1 MKQFILTLLLGLVGF
16 SSVYASFPVTENGNI
31 NEISLSIEDPDISKS
46 EKILW
51 FVIGLLGAAYS
62 VFGGLVIAVIYQLI
76 TKKKGPIKYALYG
89 FLTAV
94 ILLIILLFL
103 ILSGF
108 GLDFNPFIFS

>member
-1 MKQFILTLLLGLVGF
+1 MKQFILTLLLGLVRF

-51 FVIGLLGAAYS
+51 FVIGLLGAASS
-62 VFGGLVIAVIYQLI
+62 VFGGLVIAVIYQLV

-94 ILLIILLFL
+94 ILFIILLFL
-103 ILSGF
+103 ILSEF
-108 GLDFNPFIFS
+108 GLNFNPFIFS

>member
-1 MKQFILTLLLGLVGF
+1 MKQFILTLLLGILGF

-31 NEISLSIEDPDISKS
+31 NEISLSVEDPDISKS
-46 EKILW
+46 ERILW
-51 FVIGLLGAAYS
+51 FAIGLLGT
-62 VFGGLVIAVIYQLI
+62 VFSGIGGLAIATIYQLI

-94 ILLIILLFL
+94 ILGIILLFL
-103 ILSGF
+103 ILSEF